1 MTNQS
6 VRERFEIDKKN
17 FPIASRIISDTL
29 AAGLIKTADPENS
42 SRKYASYIPFYG

>member
-17 FPIASRIISDTL
+17 FPIASRIITDTL
-29 AAGLIKTADPENS
+29 TVGLIKAADPENVF
-42 SRKYASYIPFYG
+42 RKFASYIPYYA